1 MAAAA
6 ALWEINVE
14 KNSDILKLPVL
25 GSVIFMLKI
34 IEIYQKTN
42 ELKKCV
48 KKNEAFSEKCLLHIY
63 TILHGHLCKEVD
75 GVKMTKLNYYRES
88 YD

>member
-1 MAAAA
+1 MVAAAAA

-48 KKNEAFSEKCLLHIY
+48 KKTELFQKNVYYIY
-63 TILHGHLCKEVD
+63 IRYELYCI
-75 GVKMTKLNYYRES
+75 
-88 YD
+88 